1 MDAAHPYELSGDPHM
16 LLTCCPRPP
25 LSRYVE
31 ALWHFDGHQ
40 PAHAGTERVL
50 PNGRFQVVIDLS
62 DGPAALCGMRS
73 QYIAIEPAAIQSI
86 AGIVFRPG
94 GARGF
99 FAGPSVDFYNQIVS
113 LDTVWGPNVARLQE
127 RLRDVPSAE
136 GKLRALET
144 ALLDAVQQG
153 DESRFVLHG
162 SVECALRAFLQTP
175 HIRTVSEVARHVG
188 LSRRRLTQLFAE
200 QIGMTPKRYC
210 RLIRFRRVV
219 REIAGGAAV
228 NWADVASAGDYCDQA
243 HLAHEFRNFS
253 GLSPSRYLEA
263 ERPFPNHV
271 RVG

>member
-1 MDAAHPYELSGDPHM
+1 M
-16 LLTCCPRPP
+16 LLTYCPRPP

-40 PAHAGTERVL
+40 PAHAGKERVL

-62 DGPAALCGMRS
+62 DGPGVLCGMRS
-73 QYIAIEPAAIQSI
+73 QYIAIEPAAMQSI
-86 AGIVFRPG
+86 MGVVFRPG

-99 FAGPSVDFYNQIVS
+99 FAGPSIDFYNQIVP
-113 LDTVWGPNVARLQE
+113 LDALWGPKVAQLQE
-127 RLRDVPSAE
+127 RLRDVPSAQDT
-136 GKLRALET
+136 LRALET

-153 DESRFVLHG
+153 DESQFVLHG
-162 SVECALRAFLQTP
+162 SVECALRAFRRTP
-175 HIRTVSEVARHVG
+175 HIQTVSEVARDAG

-210 RLIRFRRVV
+210 RLMRFRRVV
-219 REIAGGAAV
+219 REIAGGGAV
-228 NWADVASAGDYCDQA
+228 NWADVALAGGYCDQA
-243 HLAHEFRNFS
+243 HLAHEFRTFS